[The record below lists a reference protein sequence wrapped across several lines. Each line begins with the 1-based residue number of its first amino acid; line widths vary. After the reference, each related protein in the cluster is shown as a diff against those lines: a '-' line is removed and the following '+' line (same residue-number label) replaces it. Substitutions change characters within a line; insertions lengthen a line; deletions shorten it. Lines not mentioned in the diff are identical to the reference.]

1 VALKRKLSE
10 ELFNVYINKRIVNI
24 IREMNFKCLIYEY
37 IKDLDKAKNTIE
49 KRLKKYNIVSNGY
62 TMDMLIIFHKQLICT
77 NCLLLKYID

>member
-62 TMDMLIIFHKQLICT
+62 TMDHVNYFLQTINLHKLPPT
-77 NCLLLKYID
+77 